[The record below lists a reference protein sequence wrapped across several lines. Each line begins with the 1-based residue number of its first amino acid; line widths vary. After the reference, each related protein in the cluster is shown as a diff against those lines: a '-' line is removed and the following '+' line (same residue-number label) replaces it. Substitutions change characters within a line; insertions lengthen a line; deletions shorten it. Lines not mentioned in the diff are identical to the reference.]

1 MPKQVKRSHY
11 EERIKELL
19 GLPSFVHILQL
30 RAYTKEYYSQKYGW
44 RFYNYFLVN
53 YYNPIDRKIYRRH
66 IREKDKER
74 KNKILQLWRLEQK
87 ARRNETLTN
96 YDKKLSAYLLS

>member
-19 GLPSFVHILQL
+19 GLPSYVHILQL
-30 RAYTKEYYSQKYGW
+30 RAYTKEYYSQKFGW

-53 YYNPIDRKIYRRH
+53 YYNPLDRKIYRRH

-74 KNKILQLWRLEQK
+74 KNQILQLWRLEQK
-87 ARRNETLTN
+87 LRRGEELTKH
-96 YDKKLSAYLLS
+96 DEVLSMWLLS